1 MLWRFCSVTEAV
13 HQQPTAYG
21 TIGAGITG
29 FAGAQ
34 QFILPGFRER
44 YAGCKTQCRCRGAC
58 HTASA
63 DLKELPSADLH
74 GLLLV
79 STLSRPIYIRLL
91 RVQGVGVIFLC
102 GRGRKGPELAQ
113 FPSIQEGFVTEY
125 HNVGV
130 CVLIWLRES
139 EKTQQKEIENV
150 TNITGVRQIEL
161 WRRDDLQHPRLD
173 EVAEEVPVALVYN
186 GISHVVMMASPKDL
200 EYFALGFSLSEGII
214 ESPRDIFGMD
224 VVPSC
229 NGLEVQIELSSR
241 RFMGLKER
249 RRALAGRTGC
259 GVCGVEQL
267 NDIGKPVQ
275 PLPFTQTFD
284 LNKLDDALRHLND
297 FQPVGQLTGCTHA
310 AAWMLPSGELVGG
323 HEDVGRHV
331 ALDKLL
337 GRRSQEGE
345 SWQQGAVLVSS
356 RASYEMVQKS
366 AMCGVE
372 ILFAVSAATTLAVE
386 VAERCNLTL
395 VGFCKPGRATVYTHP
410 QRLSN

>member
-1 MLWRFCSVTEAV
+1 
-13 HQQPTAYG
+13 
-21 TIGAGITG
+21 
-29 FAGAQ
+29 
-34 QFILPGFRER
+34 
-44 YAGCKTQCRCRGAC
+44 
-58 HTASA
+58 
-63 DLKELPSADLH
+63 
-74 GLLLV
+74 
-79 STLSRPIYIRLL
+79 
-91 RVQGVGVIFLC
+91 
-102 GRGRKGPELAQ
+102 
-113 FPSIQEGFVTEY
+113 
-125 HNVGV
+125 
-130 CVLIWLRES
+130 
-139 EKTQQKEIENV
+139 
-150 TNITGVRQIEL
+150 
-161 WRRDDLQHPRLD
+161 
-173 EVAEEVPVALVYN
+173 
-186 GISHVVMMASPKDL
+186 
-200 EYFALGFSLSEGII
+200 
-214 ESPRDIFGMD
+214 
-224 VVPSC
+224 
-229 NGLEVQIELSSR
+229 
-241 RFMGLKER
+241 
-249 RRALAGRTGC
+249 
-259 GVCGVEQL
+259 
-267 NDIGKPVQ
+267 IGKPVQ

-337 GRRSQEGE
+337 GRRAQAGE